1 MNFGIFHALKKLG
14 VSTSIKILCILFLN
28 KFFAHY
34 YGAEGILLY
43 SQVNNYISLILV
55 ISTLGLSN
63 GIVKTVIDYGLDHGR
78 SLFFLISTR
87 NILLINAVLLGL
99 LSICLNTD
107 IVHFF
112 FKTTKF
118 SYLVNLSILI
128 SVANVFFVVFISL
141 INARLE
147 YKKYNMISNRYHLIL
162 IFGTVLL
169 FFSFGFEAAIVWIFF
184 SQVLNLIVV
193 ALSLSK
199 DKWFSKLF
207 SLGSFKIHSSS
218 LKVLLPFF
226 FISFVSGVASPITI
240 TYVRNF
246 IIDFGGESL
255 AGYWEALNRI
265 SGVSL
270 TFFTAVLGTYLVPAI
285 SGLRRDEE
293 VSFIHRGLR
302 DLSVIII
309 PFIILINI
317 SSKYLIIFL
326 FNKDF
331 LIINDIVFSQTIG
344 DYFKGLSL
352 LFSYFMIS
360 KKMTYHFITLEII
373 ASFIYALFS
382 QYFLNIYGLSGVS
395 YAYLLTYV
403 TYFLVSYSFVVYYR
417 R

>member
-1 MNFGIFHALKKLG
+1 
-14 VSTSIKILCILFLN
+14 
-28 KFFAHY
+28 
-34 YGAEGILLY
+34 
-43 SQVNNYISLILV
+43 
-55 ISTLGLSN
+55 
-63 GIVKTVIDYGLDHGR
+63 
-78 SLFFLISTR
+78 
-87 NILLINAVLLGL
+87 
-99 LSICLNTD
+99 
-107 IVHFF
+107 
-112 FKTTKF
+112 
-118 SYLVNLSILI
+118 
-128 SVANVFFVVFISL
+128 
-141 INARLE
+141 
-147 YKKYNMISNRYHLIL
+147 MISNRYHLIL

>member
-1 MNFGIFHALKKLG
+1 
-14 VSTSIKILCILFLN
+14 LFLN
-28 KFFAHY
+28 KFFAYY
-34 YGAEGILLY
+34 YGAEGILQY
-43 SQVNNYISLILV
+43 SQINNYISLILV
-55 ISTLGLSN
+55 ISTLGLGN
-63 GIVKTVIDYGLDHGR
+63 GIVKTIIDYGLDQGR
-78 SLFFLISTR
+78 SLFFLKNTR

-99 LSICLNTD
+99 LSIYNNAE
-107 IVHFF
+107 IVQFF
-112 FKTTKF
+112 FKATKY
-118 SYLVNLSILI
+118 SYLVNLTIII
-128 SVANVFFVVFISL
+128 SVANVFTTLFISL
-141 INARLE
+141 VNARLE
-147 YKKYNMISNRYHLIL
+147 YKKYNIISNGYHLIL
-162 IFGTVLL
+162 VLGTVLL
-169 FFSFGFEAAIVWIFF
+169 FFSFGFDTAIVWIFF
-184 SQVLNLIVV
+184 SQFLNLIIVV
-193 ALSLSK
+193 LSLST
-199 DKWFSKLF
+199 DKWLSKLF
-207 SLGSFKIHSSS
+207 SLGSFRIHSSS

-240 TYVRNF
+240 TFVRNF

-285 SGLRRDEE
+285 TSLRRDEE
-293 VSFIHRGLR
+293 VSFIHKGLR
-302 DLSVIII
+302 DLSIIII
-309 PFIILINI
+309 PFVVLINI
-317 SSKYLIIFL
+317 FSKYLIIFL

-331 LIINDIVFSQTIG
+331 LIINDIVCFQTIG

-373 ASFIYALFS
+373 ASMIYALFS

-403 TYFLVSYSFVVYYR
+403 TYFLISYAFVVYYR